1 VQRCICHGYIKQSA
15 KWASLKWPQWRPC
28 KCFEFHGCLRAR
40 EITDK
45 RYDGPAAA
53 LSLLMCK
60 SQYSHVLYSLQAASL
75 VNRHDQQPPVAVR
88 DYISC
93 VCSAA
98 KLGHWC
104 ERMRQCTRKQ
114 FNSALRS
121 QTTHHK
127 RQCRCRP
134 PTTRDFKGSCRRL
147 SRGPQ
152 QVTHGRPIERIASF
166 KCTVCGLMSFL
177 DTQLW
182 EI

>member
-1 VQRCICHGYIKQSA
+1 MAHLSWMVTSNTLLPEPLWSGHSGDRVRVLNFMAAYG
-15 KWASLKWPQWRPC
+15 
-28 KCFEFHGCLRAR
+28 R
-40 EITDK
+40 EIADK

-114 FNSALRS
+114 FNSALRR